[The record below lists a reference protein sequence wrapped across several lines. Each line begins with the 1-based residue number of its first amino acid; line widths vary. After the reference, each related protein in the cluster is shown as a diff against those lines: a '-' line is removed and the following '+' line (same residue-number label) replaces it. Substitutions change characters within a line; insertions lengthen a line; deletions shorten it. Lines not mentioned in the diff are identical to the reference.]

1 MYSGWPSARGGVSW
15 LFGAG
20 RHSVSERFNTN
31 ARHRADITPLD
42 CWPSPTYKTVGL
54 QYKTRHELIR

>member
-20 RHSVSERFNTN
+20 RHSVYERFNTN
-31 ARHRADITPLD
+31 ARHRADIT
-42 CWPSPTYKTVGL
+42 V
-54 QYKTRHELIR
+54 